1 MIDKID
7 WNKVNGLLPV
17 ILQDANAGVVLM
29 LGYMNREALEITI
42 KEGIVTFYSRTR
54 KCLWKKGQNSGNYLN
69 VKQYSL
75 DCDNDTLLILVNYAG
90 KICHRDTPSCFDVSF
105 QNNSHNPKVELNDV
119 LDILKTRVE
128 K

>member
-29 LGYMNREALEITI
+29 LGYMNREALEITLR
-42 KEGIVTFYSRTR
+42 ENVVTFYSRTR

-105 QNNSHNPKVELNDV
+105 TELSR
-119 LDILKTRVE
+119 TE
-128 K
+128 P